1 MELQN
6 HKAES
11 DTEGVKLFAI
21 SYDSVE
27 VLGRF
32 ADHYGIEYPVLSD
45 VDSKVIRDFGIL
57 NTLVQPHETEYYDIP
72 YPGSYLVDES
82 GTVVAKFFNR
92 QYQVRESAPSMIRMG
107 FNLPID
113 LASFSHAEAGATGVT
128 VHASLMERELHPRQR
143 SFIYVTLE
151 LDEALHVYGDPI
163 PDGYIKTSVVATG
176 TEGLEFGEPQ
186 FPPTKPFKIE
196 GIDDEFYT
204 FDGQVE
210 IVVPV
215 VSTIREVGDAE
226 IGLTVSFQACTGEM
240 CYLPRTEKLRLG
252 LTTAPNVRSMEG

>member
-1 MELQN
+1 M
-6 HKAES
+6 
-11 DTEGVKLFAI
+11 
-21 SYDSVE
+21 
-27 VLGRF
+27 
-32 ADHYGIEYPVLSD
+32 LSD

-57 NTLVQPHETEYYDIP
+57 NTLVQPDETEYYGIP
-72 YPGSYLVDES
+72 YPGSYLVDET

-107 FNLPID
+107 FDLPID
-113 LASFSHAEAGATGVT
+113 PASFSHAEVGDAGVA
-128 VHASLMERELHPRQR
+128 VHASLMTKELHPRQR
-143 SFIYVTLE
+143 SFIYVNLE
-151 LDEALHVYGDPI
+151 LDEGLHVYGDPI

-204 FDGQVE
+204 FDGKVE

-215 VSTIREVGDAE
+215 VSTIREVGEAE
-226 IGLTVSFQACTGEM
+226 IELSVSFQACTDQM
-240 CYLPRTEKLRLG
+240 CYLPRTEKLRLA
-252 LTTAPNVRSMEG
+252 LTTAPNVKSVE